1 MDEGA
6 PPPREQ
12 LVPTFL
18 TLSLT
23 RLTPRFARPT
33 QLDFL
38 SGQITSSVEAGAAFG
53 LLCSGQEGGKALAV
67 DGAHVG
73 RLPMDTYKVV
83 ARPASVLRVVCAR
96 PEAALQLHALHWS
109 SSGRRSHLGR
119 SRCRCALPCCLG
131 TLSVCM
137 CHFFTYVVDNTKA
150 QLLKVKPQNRDFG
163 VTWLL
168 SETYIIFLFYKPRDR
183 VKFYPWPYPD
193 A

>member
-18 TLSLT
+18 TLPLT

-73 RLPMDTYKVV
+73 RLPIDISRVV
-83 ARPASVLRVVCAR
+83 ARPATVLRVVCAR
-96 PEAALQLHALHWS
+96 PWQRHCLPALYRS
-109 SSGRRSHLGR
+109 STGRQSHLGDQTAGT
-119 SRCRCALPCCLG
+119 RCG
-131 TLSVCM
+131 
-137 CHFFTYVVDNTKA
+137 VV
-150 QLLKVKPQNRDFG
+150 
-163 VTWLL
+163 
-168 SETYIIFLFYKPRDR
+168 
-183 VKFYPWPYPD
+183 
-193 A
+193 